1 MRLLLA
7 NPVLVKIVLL
17 SAIMVLV
24 FIVAGVWIYSM
35 RKRLLE
41 QTSAAG
47 ERPAA
52 QGDVAF
58 SLAAYNGVIQK
69 LKEQEGELQKLRQSE
84 RGRAATSESTSE
96 AVLSNLSS
104 GVLLFAN
111 NAMVRQANPSAKSIL
126 GFGALYG
133 MHARDIFRGVTAV
146 RREGIGDDAPEALLE
161 AIDQCLRHGLPFRRI
176 EADYRTP
183 AGEQRVLGITVSPV
197 RGTLGEALGAA
208 CLVSDLTEINTLGR
222 QMREREK
229 LSALGEM
236 SAGIAHEF
244 KNSLATISGYAQM
257 LTRENDAA
265 SVRQFAGKIV
275 GETANLTR
283 VVTDFLNFARPQ
295 ELHTEIVEVHP
306 LLAEC
311 AAEVAAAGAQ
321 VDYGGI
327 PEDLAVN
334 GDRTALRQAFSNLL
348 RNAAEA
354 GEGRPVRIEVS
365 AQPKP
370 GGVRLVFRDDGPGI
384 APEHLPRIFIPFFTT
399 KTHGTGLGL
408 ALVQRIVTEHGG
420 AIQVESSPRGTV
432 FTLSFPAKNPVQAAV
447 SAD

>member
-1 MRLLLA
+1 M
-7 NPVLVKIVLL
+7 KVLL
-17 SAIMVLV
+17 EHPELLKLLGLSVVLLMVLL
-24 FIVAGVWIYSM
+24 VAAVWIYSI

-41 QTSAAG
+41 EARIGG

-69 LKEQEGELQKLRQSE
+69 LKEQEAELQKLRQSE

-96 AVLSNLSS
+96 AVLSNLAS
-104 GVLLFAN
+104 GVLLFSN
-111 NAMVRQANPSAKSIL
+111 NGMVRQANPAAKSIL

-133 MHARDIFRGVTAV
+133 MHARDIFRGVTGV
-146 RREGIGDDAPEALLE
+146 RRDGFGEDSPEALVE

-183 AGEQRVLGITVSPV
+183 AGETRVLGINVSPV
-197 RGTLGEALGAA
+197 RGTLGEALGVA
-208 CLVSDLTEINTLGR
+208 CLVSDLTEIANLGR

-229 LSALGEM
+229 MSALGEM

-257 LTRENDAA
+257 LTRDNDAA

-275 GETANLTR
+275 SETANLTR

-295 ELHTEIVEVHP
+295 EFEAEPVALRS
-306 LLAEC
+306 LLEEC
-311 AAEVAAAGAQ
+311 AQELSGSGLAAELAR
-321 VDYGGI
+321 I
-327 PEDLAVN
+327 PAELSLT

-354 GEGRPVRIEVS
+354 GEGRPVRMEV
-365 AQPKP
+365 AAEVEP
-370 GGVRLVFRDDGPGI
+370 GAIRLVFRDDGPGI
-384 APEHLPRIFIPFFTT
+384 PAEHLPRIFIPFFTT
-399 KTHGTGLGL
+399 KAQGTGLGL
-408 ALVQRIVTEHGG
+408 ALVQRIVSEHGG
-420 AIQVESSPRGTV
+420 TIQVASSPRGTV
-432 FTLSFPAKNPVQAAV
+432 FTLSLPVKNRVQATV